1 MPGKLTAVLAAALF
15 ACCARA
21 EKPLTVTVSIPPQ
34 AYIVE
39 RIGDQ
44 LVSTNILVPDGRS
57 PHDYAPR
64 PSQLIQLS
72 ESALFLTIG
81 MPFEQQMIG
90 KLRSQTS
97 CAFVDMTTGIKF
109 MMMDEPCHS
118 CNDHDHDH
126 KHIGPDPHVWMC
138 PSNLRIMAANT
149 LDALKSRLPAKI
161 VLLEQNFRKL
171 DRELQDLDQRL
182 TASLA
187 PFKGNT
193 VFVFHPALGY
203 FTASYGLKQR
213 AIEVGGKDPTPRRLM
228 ELIELA
234 KKENAKV
241 IFVQPQFNTNAA
253 KTMAKAIGGV
263 VDHVNILEKDVIS
276 LLTRLGDDVV
286 KALTPGKG
294 N

>member
-1 MPGKLTAVLAAALF
+1 MSGKLTAFIIAALF

-21 EKPLTVTVSIPPQ
+21 EKPITVTVSIPPQ

-39 RIGDQ
+39 RVGDK
-44 LVSTNILVPDGRS
+44 LVSTNVLVPDGRS

-72 ESALFLTIG
+72 ESAMFLTIG
-81 MPFEQQMIG
+81 MPFEQQMIN

-97 CAFVDMTTGIKF
+97 CAFVDMTSGIKF
-109 MMMDEPCHS
+109 MMMEEPCHS
-118 CNDHDHDH
+118 CKDH
-126 KHIGPDPHVWMC
+126 KHEHIGPDPHVWMC
-138 PSNLRIMAANT
+138 PRNLRIMAANT
-149 LDALKSRLPAKI
+149 LDALKTRLPEKHE
-161 VLLEQNFRKL
+161 LLEQNFRKL
-171 DRELQDLDQRL
+171 DRELQELDLRL
-182 TASLA
+182 STSLA

-203 FTASYGLKQR
+203 FTANYGLKQR

-234 KKENAKV
+234 KKEKAKV

-253 KTMAKAIGGV
+253 HTMAKAIGGV
-263 VDHVNILEKDVIS
+263 VDHVNVLEKDVIS
-276 LLTRLGDDVV
+276 LLSRLGDDIVQ
-286 KALTPGKG
+286 ALTPEKR